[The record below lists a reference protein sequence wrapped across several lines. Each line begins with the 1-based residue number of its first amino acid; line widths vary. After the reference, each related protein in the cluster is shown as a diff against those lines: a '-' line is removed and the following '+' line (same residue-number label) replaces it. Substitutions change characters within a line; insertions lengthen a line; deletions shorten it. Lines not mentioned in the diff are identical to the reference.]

1 MMKIKVC
8 ECCGDIYEQ
17 DDALE
22 DLQVCGECNFY
33 DETLIGI
40 IDLEDK
46 ND

>member
-8 ECCGDIYEQ
+8 ECCGDVYEQ

-33 DETLIGI
+33 DEALIGI
-40 IDLEDK
+40 IDLEDEK
-46 ND
+46 

>member
-1 MMKIKVC
+1 MKIKVC

-33 DETLIGI
+33 DEALIGI

>member
-22 DLQVCGECNFY
+22 DLGTCGECNVY
-33 DETLIGI
+33 DEDLIGI
-40 IDLEDK
+40 VDFEDER
-46 ND
+46 